1 MKVIFIKDLK
11 GQGKKGEIKEV
22 KDGYGSNFLI
32 KNGYAVLYTKTGVK
46 RLNDENLKNQKEHDE
61 LIKECNILKEKIEK
75 LDLKIRVKTG
85 KQDKVFGSVSTKQIT
100 SELKNKNIEI
110 DKKKIKLDNELSALG
125 TYSINIELHKEV
137 IAKLKITLVK
147 EWLYERKSNA
157 T

>member
-110 DKKKIKLDNELSALG
+110 DKKKIKLDNELCALG
-125 TYSINIELHKEV
+125 TYFINIELHKEV

-147 EWLYERKSNA
+147 E
-157 T
+157 